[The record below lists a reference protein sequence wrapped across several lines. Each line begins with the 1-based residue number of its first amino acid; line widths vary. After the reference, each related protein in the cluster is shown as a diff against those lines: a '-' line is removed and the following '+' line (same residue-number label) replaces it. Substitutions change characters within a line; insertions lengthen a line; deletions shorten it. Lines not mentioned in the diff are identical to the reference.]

1 MAEILYIRLGS
12 QAQDEISWLIFNALE
27 QEIIAS
33 GELANAAQ
41 LSDLTEKAQQRVVKV
56 FVPGSDVLLKRLT
69 VPMKSNRAMRAAVP
83 YMLED
88 ELAQDVDELFFAY
101 ANITN
106 DNSEHN
112 CFVAITERAQMHL
125 WLSWL
130 ADADIHTKSLL
141 PDVLAM
147 PYVDEQWS
155 AIAINP
161 KRVASH
167 SFINNTANE
176 QPKPTQIIIRQGEWQ
191 GFSLDSEAFEFTL
204 QAMVLSSQRSDTHE
218 SKNTAQSD
226 TDPATQGLIINAYSP
241 LPAFDT
247 ADDASGL
254 EGQTAITVVESDA
267 ELPLALFAQHSQ
279 HTSFN
284 LLQDTFKVKER
295 RSPYITSW
303 LWAAGFAACALLIN
317 VGYKSAKL
325 WQLSSQQAHVEAQII
340 DRYQKAFPNAKRVR
354 IGTIKSQLSRELS
367 KLGGGTE
374 QVGFLSMLSQVQPA
388 FAKVPN
394 LKPESLKFDGKRQEL
409 RLQAVADDYQHFEQ
423 FKNALN
429 LVNVT
434 VKPGTQ
440 NNQGE
445 QVTGSFTIVS
455 KEGS

>member
-12 QAQDEISWLIFNALE
+12 QDQDEISWLIFNSLE

-33 GELANAAQ
+33 GELANAEQ

-69 VPMKSNRAMRAAVP
+69 MPMKSSRAMRAAVP

-112 CFVAITERAQMHL
+112 CFVAITQRAQMHL

-130 ADADIHTKSLL
+130 ADANIHTKSML

-161 KRVASH
+161 ERIPSDSV
-167 SFINNTANE
+167 INRAANE
-176 QPKPTQIIIRQGEWQ
+176 QRKPTQIIIRQGKWQ
-191 GFSLDSEAFEFTL
+191 GFALDSEAFEFTL
-204 QAMVLSSQRSDTHE
+204 QAMVLSSQDNDVSE
-218 SKNTAQSD
+218 SKNTIEPVTSL
-226 TDPATQGLIINAYSP
+226 TVNAYSP
-241 LPAFDT
+241 LPAFEASDT
-247 ADDASGL
+247 DSF
-254 EGQTAITVVESDA
+254 ESQTVISVVESGA

-279 HTSFN
+279 HSTFN
-284 LLQDTFKVKER
+284 LLQDEFKVKER
-295 RSPYITSW
+295 RSPYVTSW
-303 LWAAGFAACALLIN
+303 LWAAGFAACALLFN
-317 VGYKSAKL
+317 VSYKSAKL
-325 WQLSSQQAHVEAQII
+325 WQLSSQEAQVEAQII
-340 DRYQKAFPNAKRVR
+340 TRYKKAFPKAKRVR

-374 QVGFLSMLSQVQPA
+374 QAGFLSMLSQVQPA

-409 RLQAVADDYQHFEQ
+409 RLQAIADDYQHFEQ
-423 FKNALN
+423 FKNALS

-434 VKPGTQ
+434 VKQGTQ